1 MRKPYLKRGYEIYD
15 MYFGGEFVTTGK
27 LIDLAELTP
36 YKYQSLRR
44 AAVEKRPLGST
55 KKKYTFEYVD
65 ALPEPEFFMY
75 KNEEIVGCGT
85 LEELAEKFNVKLAT
99 MKYYA
104 APSAHR
110 RYEGRGTC
118 LVELEDDSY

>member
-15 MYFGGEFVTTGK
+15 MYFDGEYITTGK

-36 YKYQSLRR
+36 YDYRSLRV
-44 AAVEKRPLGST
+44 AAVGKRPLGRT

-65 ALPEPEFFMY
+65 ALPEPEFLMY
-75 KNEEIVGCGT
+75 KNEEVVGSGT
-85 LEELAEKFNVKLAT
+85 LEELAEKFNVKLTT

-104 APSAHR
+104 APSASM
-110 RYEGRGTC
+110 RYGGRGTC
-118 LVELEDDSY
+118 LVELEDDPY

>member
-15 MYFGGEFVTTGK
+15 MYFDGEYVTTGK

-36 YKYQSLRR
+36 YSYPSLRV
-44 AAVEKRPLGST
+44 AAVGKRPLGKT

-65 ALPEPEFFMY
+65 TVPEPEFFMY

-85 LEELAEKFNVKLAT
+85 LEELAEKFNVKLST

-110 RYEGRGTC
+110 RYGGRGTC

>member
-1 MRKPYLKRGYEIYD
+1 MRKPYLKRGYEIHD
-15 MYFGGEFVTTGK
+15 MYFDGEYVTTGK

-36 YKYQSLRR
+36 YTYRALRT
-44 AAVEKRPLGST
+44 AAVEKRPLGRT

-65 ALPEPEFFMY
+65 ALPEPEFLMY
-75 KNEEIVGCGT
+75 KNEEVVGSGT
-85 LEELAEKFNVKLAT
+85 LEELAEKFNVKLTT

-104 APSAHR
+104 APSASM
-110 RYEGRGTC
+110 RYGGRGTC